1 MSTTSRHPSA
11 IPARLHRAVERRGLL
26 AQGDAVLVAVSG
38 GSDSVALLR
47 LLADL
52 PGLRLRL
59 VVAHVNHALRGASS
73 DADQRFVE
81 SLAGRLGLR
90 CVALPLD
97 PALLHGGGAGE
108 ESLRRARHA
117 LLRRAATAAGCTR
130 VALGHT
136 MDDQAETV
144 LMRMFRGAGRRGLSG
159 MAWSGPGMLVRPL
172 LGMRRSE
179 LRSWLAE
186 IGQEW
191 REDETNAD
199 ERLLRNRVRHSV
211 VPMLEGIRPSIVSVL
226 ARSAGVLAEED
237 RFLDG
242 LAADLLDG
250 KVRSGGLER
259 PGGVVVEASV
269 LGTMPAPLA
278 RRAARLLLARAGGDP
293 RGASQAAVC
302 RLLETAGR
310 TAPGGEVGFPGGLRA
325 SREGG
330 DLCVWRAD
338 QPHET
343 PGAEPFSFTM
353 RIPGQAAVTP
363 LDGVIEARVM
373 ARSEGSLAMA
383 GDDRACLD
391 ADRLG
396 PLVTVRS
403 RLPGDRFHPL
413 GGEGGRRLKEFL
425 IDGKIPRGRRDRIP
439 LVVGPEG
446 IAWVV
451 GVRIGDPYRLT
462 ELTRRVAVLE
472 YRRRGVI

>member
-1 MSTTSRHPSA
+1 
-11 IPARLHRAVERRGLL
+11 
-26 AQGDAVLVAVSG
+26 
-38 GSDSVALLR
+38 
-47 LLADL
+47 
-52 PGLRLRL
+52 
-59 VVAHVNHALRGASS
+59 
-73 DADQRFVE
+73 
-81 SLAGRLGLR
+81 
-90 CVALPLD
+90 
-97 PALLHGGGAGE
+97 
-108 ESLRRARHA
+108 
-117 LLRRAATAAGCTR
+117 
-130 VALGHT
+130 
-136 MDDQAETV
+136 
-144 LMRMFRGAGRRGLSG
+144 
-159 MAWSGPGMLVRPL
+159 MLVRPL
-172 LGMRRSE
+172 LAMRRSE

-242 LAADLLDG
+242 LAAGLLDG

-363 LDGVIEARVM
+363 LGGVIEARVM

-383 GDDRACLD
+383 DDDRACLD

-413 GGEGGRRLKEFL
+413 GGEGRRRLKEFL